1 LAGAYLG
8 FGIVLIISV
17 GSPLTGTQFAPFMK
31 LIMGVSISGALSLVI
46 FTGSELFTGKNMVF
60 AIRKLKNLADT
71 GHTIKLFIFCI
82 VENLLSVNYSG
93 LANCARWK
101 SFSRGRSFDRQ
112 DVGDENV
119 VWC

>member
-1 LAGAYLG
+1 
-8 FGIVLIISV
+8 
-17 GSPLTGTQFAPFMK
+17 
-31 LIMGVSISGALSLVI
+31 MGVSISVALSLVI
-46 FTGSELFTGKNMVF
+46 FAGSELFTGKNMVF
-60 AIRKLKNLADT
+60 AIRKLKNLAGT
-71 GHTIKLFIFCI
+71 GHIIKLFIFCI

-93 LANCARWK
+93 LANCARRK